1 MATTP
6 VPSPAPEAQA
16 MISPF
21 GRVLG
26 VFFSPGKTFE
36 DIVRK
41 PSWVLPVILTTILS
55 IGVSF
60 AINQRINWREF
71 MSQQIEKSPRA
82 ANMSAEQKQQQIE
95 GGAKFTPPFTY
106 AAGALGPII
115 LVLVISLVMWGAY
128 SLLGG
133 VSTNFSTALGITAHA
148 FLTGLI
154 SSPLFILI
162 LYLKPFGTADLD
174 NPVAAN
180 LAALLSDE
188 SAKWLVALSK
198 SFDLFTFWTLILLA
212 IGFAAVNG
220 LRLRPEF
227 ADRLFLHHIHHFGGS
242 FVTGKLQFGG
252 THRTLDNP
260 GLLVSHSPRW
270 FSPNFI

>member
-6 VPSPAPEAQA
+6 VPAPEAPA
-16 MISPF
+16 AISPF
-21 GRVLG
+21 GRVIG

-41 PSWVLPVILTTILS
+41 PSWMLPVLLTTILS
-55 IGVSF
+55 IAVSF

-82 ANMSAEQKQQQIE
+82 ANLSAEQKQQQIE

-106 AAGALGPII
+106 AIGVVGPI
-115 LVLVISLVMWGAY
+115 LAVLIIGLVMWGAY

-133 VSTNFSTALGITAHA
+133 ASTNFSTAMGITSHA
-148 FLTGLI
+148 FLTGLV

-162 LYLKPFGTADLD
+162 LYLKPYGTADLD

-180 LAALLSDE
+180 LAALLPEE
-188 SAKWLVALSK
+188 SAKWLVALCK
-198 SFDLFTFWTLILLA
+198 SFDVFSIWTLILLA
-212 IGFAAVNG
+212 IGFAATSPKKLKGGKPFAIAFG
-220 LRLRPEF
+220 LWAAFVICRVGWAF
-227 ADRLFLHHIHHFGGS
+227 A
-242 FVTGKLQFGG
+242 
-252 THRTLDNP
+252 
-260 GLLVSHSPRW
+260 
-270 FSPNFI
+270 FS